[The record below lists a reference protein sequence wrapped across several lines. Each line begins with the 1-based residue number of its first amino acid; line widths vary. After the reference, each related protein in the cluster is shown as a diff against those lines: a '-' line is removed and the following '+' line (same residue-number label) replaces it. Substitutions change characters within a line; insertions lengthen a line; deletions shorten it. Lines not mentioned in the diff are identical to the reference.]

1 MNPGSFF
8 REVLESHEFRSSDI
22 GAVICETTHV
32 FEHIIFTSDNARLL
46 DIERLGKEGRFLHY
60 MVAKSAATR

>member
-22 GAVICETTHV
+22 VIACFAHAS
-32 FEHIIFTSDNARLL
+32 EHILYMSDNAILL
-46 DIERLGKEGRFLHY
+46 DIVEPTKLRRYRCISLAE
-60 MVAKSAATR
+60 SAVKI

>member
-22 GAVICETTHV
+22 VIACFAHAS
-32 FEHIIFTSDNARLL
+32 EHILYMSDNAILS
-46 DIERLGKEGRFLHY
+46 DIMAKDRARRFLCY
-60 MVAKSAATR
+60 FLEQSAAMV